1 MRAEPLSQASSPPH
15 TVTLACCW
23 RGVTRLLH
31 PFRKVKS
38 PSAEI
43 NGETTSRN
51 SLRKEKWYKRNPEEM
66 GIESPSILKQK
77 LQQTNNSSKPP
88 QANSMLALWPRT
100 DTKPRTDNVL
110 AILPL
115 FQLSRSNF
123 YWFNLQA
130 CIQFFLFIRS
140 QTSKRLNHSRFCTT
154 CIKTTSADFVRLIC
168 CEGKILRQET
178 QNTATKWGVEHSSS
192 LEQKSEHAIF

>member
-1 MRAEPLSQASSPPH
+1 MSTASFIQSDLKWAFGLEPLMQASSYGLNWASNGGRPLSQASSPPH

-110 AILPL
+110 AILLCFSFPGRI
-115 FQLSRSNF
+115 FIGSTFKHVYNF
-123 YWFNLQA
+123 
-130 CIQFFLFIRS
+130 
-140 QTSKRLNHSRFCTT
+140 
-154 CIKTTSADFVRLIC
+154 FV
-168 CEGKILRQET
+168 
-178 QNTATKWGVEHSSS
+178 H
-192 LEQKSEHAIF
+192 